1 MSPKAWISRGMSRL
15 LTSPRLREARR
26 RRAAWWR
33 RLRGAEREVHYFHQ
47 ADDPYSHLAAQLL
60 PALAARHGVRVRAH
74 LVPAPIEAAAP
85 DRERLDAWSRRD
97 AARLAAALGLD
108 AQGFD
113 AAPSPQRVTQAQH
126 ALLRS
131 IGEGRFV
138 EQAAAIGQA
147 LWRDATLPAKAHA
160 QLASGLAHAQGL
172 RARLGH
178 YLGATFHF
186 EGEWYW
192 GADRLH
198 HLERR
203 LGAAEGFIAA
213 PPPLR
218 WHLPQPGG
226 AAPVLHFYCSL
237 RSPYTYLACARVR
250 RLAEHY
256 GAELRLRFVLPM
268 VMRGLPV
275 PRAKRLYIVRD
286 TKREA
291 ERLGID
297 FGSIVDPVGAP
308 TERGLAV
315 LHRAIALGRGPQFLE
330 SFLRG
335 VFADG
340 IDAGGARGLEAIAA
354 RAGIAA
360 DEVERALADDAW
372 RAIAQANRDEMLALG
387 LWGVPSF
394 RVDERPALWGQDRL
408 WMLEEDLLDAAAAL
422 SRRRA

>member
-1 MSPKAWISRGMSRL
+1 MSPKVWISRRMSRL

-60 PALAARHGVRVRAH
+60 PALAARHGVRVSAH
-74 LVPAPIEAAAP
+74 LVPPPIEAAAP
-85 DRERLDAWSRRD
+85 DRARLADWSRRD
-97 AARLAAALGLD
+97 AARLADALGLD

-113 AAPSPQRVTQAQH
+113 RAPSPQAVTHAQH

-131 IGEGRFV
+131 IDAGRFV

-147 LWRDATLPAKAHA
+147 LWRGAEGTAHA
-160 QLASGLAHAQGL
+160 DTGAALASHLAASARL
-172 RARLGH
+172 RERLGH

-192 GADRLH
+192 GPDRLH

-203 LGAAEGFIAA
+203 LGAADGLIAA

-237 RSPYTYLACARVR
+237 RSPYTYLACERVR

-297 FGSIVDPVGAP
+297 FGCIVDPVGAP

-340 IDAGGARGLEAIAA
+340 IDAGSARGLEAIAA

-360 DEVERALADDAW
+360 DEVERALADDSW

-408 WMLEEDLLDAAAAL
+408 WMLERDL
-422 SRRRA
+422 SRA